1 MAPGV
6 VAQLAATIFSY
17 MSDLPRLARMQT
29 CHVEEGVVT
38 RPSPAEALAAPWDS
52 SHADRLSPGKEEHI
66 VKPASRTQGAK

>member
-1 MAPGV
+1 
-6 VAQLAATIFSY
+6 
-17 MSDLPRLARMQT
+17 MQT

-66 VKPASRTQGAK
+66 VKPASVMS